1 MFRRR
6 QFGDL
11 IDHQLRVFAADHGD
25 RLAAIRQARSAYRTS
40 DRDEAEKR
48 YGNYADELDWAAEQ
62 FSGGAYAATFGV
74 GGLTRFGP
82 DIRTPIGR
90 VHWACTDIAGFG
102 NMHMEGAIR
111 SGRDAA
117 AAILT

>member
-48 YGNYADELDWAAEQ
+48 YGNYADELDWAAEELALMRD
-62 FSGGAYAATFGV
+62 GYAETLDAGDGTADRYVAEFNRAV
-74 GGLTRFGP
+74 Q
-82 DIRTPIGR
+82 RTMPEI
-90 VHWACTDIAGFG
+90 
-102 NMHMEGAIR
+102 
-111 SGRDAA
+111 AA
-117 AAILT
+117 ALEG